1 MKVFAHNAL
10 HGAGIAA
17 LIFFPEYQLV
27 LFNQHP
33 AFMHTPLPLTCF
45 ALATIANLILTALLL
60 ALALTW
66 MQTTPLGHC
75 VQVYAPA
82 GCASAAYESAA
93 ILSGS
98 ASMLRGF
105 TAFCACALLAMWYV
119 YRFRP
124 AAYRQIQAV
133 LSAAGVGLA
142 VFCLFVSV
150 QLVWIA
156 LWRPAVRSLAPAVVA
171 RAPGDAVRPRVVWIL
186 MDELSY
192 AQVFGERAQGLS
204 LPNFDAFRRVS
215 TLFTD
220 VQPVANYTELA
231 VPSLLEGRQVK
242 RIKYTFS
249 GRLLLAFPGGPLS
262 PFQAAETPFALAKR
276 QEMTTG
282 AVGWYNPYCSM
293 LAPFLD
299 ACYWTDTATSL
310 GSPVTAKTFRM
321 FLVKPWEDDWSI
333 FRPGGQRPDAVR
345 QRDDYLNLDRRAQIM
360 AGDDRFDFIFLH
372 LPLPH
377 PPGFYSRR
385 TGQFDTSGRA
395 SYLDNLALADKTLG
409 ELLAILRA
417 SPRWSTTS
425 VVLCGDHSW
434 RTYLW
439 RKSAEWTPEDNA
451 ASHGGI
457 FDPRPMLMVH
467 RAGQTAPETIDHPV
481 PLLEVHALLDELL
494 QPPSGKPNLRTS
506 ASR

>member
-1 MKVFAHNAL
+1 MKIFVRNLL

-17 LIFFPEYQLV
+17 LFFFPEYQPA

-33 AFMHTPLPLTCF
+33 AFLHTPLPLTCF

-66 MQTTPLGHC
+66 MQATPLGLC
-75 VQVYAPA
+75 AQVYAPA
-82 GCASAAYESAA
+82 VWAIAAYWIAS
-93 ILSGS
+93 ILSRS
-98 ASMLRGF
+98 AFHLRVF
-105 TAFCACALLAMWYV
+105 IVFCACALLAMWCV

-124 AAYRQIQAV
+124 ALYRQIQAV
-133 LSAAGVGLA
+133 ISAAYVGLA
-142 VFCLFVSV
+142 VFCFFVFV
-150 QLVWIA
+150 QLLCIA
-156 LWRPAVRSLAPAVVA
+156 LWRPPAHSLASVVVA
-171 RAPGDAVRPRVVWIL
+171 RAPDHAARPRVVWIL
-186 MDELSY
+186 MDELAY
-192 AQVFGERAQGLS
+192 AQVFAQRAPGLS

-220 VQPVANYTELA
+220 VQPVATYTELA
-231 VPSLLEGRQVK
+231 VPSLLEGRQVQ

-249 GRLLLAFPGGPLS
+249 NRLLLAFPGEPFS

-276 QEMTTG
+276 ANRTTG
-282 AVGWYNPYCSM
+282 VVGWYNPYCSM

-299 ACYWTDTATSL
+299 ACYWTYTTTSL
-310 GSPVTAKTFRM
+310 GSPVTPEAFRM
-321 FLVKPWEDDWSI
+321 FLVKPWKDGESV
-333 FRPGGQRPDAVR
+333 FRPQGQRPDIER
-345 QRDDYLNLDRRAQIM
+345 QRDDFVNLDRRAQTM

-385 TGQFDTSGRA
+385 TGQFDISGRA

-434 RTYLW
+434 RTNQW
-439 RKSAEWTPEDNA
+439 RNSVLWTPEDNA
-451 ASHGGI
+451 ASHGGV

-467 RAGQTAPETIDHPV
+467 RAGQMAPETIDQPV
-481 PLLEVHALLDELL
+481 PLLEIHAILDALLQLH
-494 QPPSGKPNLRTS
+494 PAR
-506 ASR
+506 